1 MSNRTDARRCGPPGP
16 VNTEAV
22 TWLILHRG
30 PLRASKAPS
39 TSQYSSA
46 MLYEDSGCVGLRG
59 SRTLQA
65 RVSSRRR
72 AGLRQYRSREG
83 SRKRSSLGRR
93 RLTHWIDLS
102 ATSPSPLEVQGALN
116 ETDPVLVASR
126 KRRSARTG
134 LRGDGPGGGHRQVA
148 ISMAEA
154 GARRQRP
161 APSESFSVSLG
172 MKRLCRLYD
181 ALRCREIET
190 TDLRGA
196 DSAIGDFRREF
207 GRILQLHPPLAPKTL
222 ACTDWVAFHYI

>member
-1 MSNRTDARRCGPPGP
+1 MKAQVARGRGVLGPRKPVCPVGDVPGFAS
-16 VNTEAV
+16 T
-22 TWLILHRG
+22 G
-30 PLRASKAPS
+30 PARDCESAAHSGDASK
-39 TSQYSSA
+39 
-46 MLYEDSGCVGLRG
+46 
-59 SRTLQA
+59 
-65 RVSSRRR
+65 
-72 AGLRQYRSREG
+72 
-83 SRKRSSLGRR
+83 
-93 RLTHWIDLS
+93 THWIDLS
-102 ATSPSPLEVQGALN
+102 ATSPSGAETLQGEDASGGICRNRCPAPLGPLEVQGALN

>member
-1 MSNRTDARRCGPPGP
+1 
-16 VNTEAV
+16 
-22 TWLILHRG
+22 
-30 PLRASKAPS
+30 
-39 TSQYSSA
+39 
-46 MLYEDSGCVGLRG
+46 MLYEGSGCVGLRG
-59 SRTLQA
+59 FRTLQA

-181 ALRCREIET
+181 ALRCNRSRRAKRGGRTLGSEIYGGSLVGFLSSTHRSHQKPLHVLIGSPSTIYEGSAVART
-190 TDLRGA
+190 GSGGA
-196 DSAIGDFRREF
+196 TKMQNAG
-207 GRILQLHPPLAPKTL
+207 L
-222 ACTDWVAFHYI
+222 ACPHGRRRQQFSPASV